1 MKKRILSLALLVCA
15 LSGIAAAQE
24 TEIKITVG
32 EQFVEALLN
41 AVFTNL
47 ESPSVA
53 ISDSSSSGCN
63 ETIRLKREVEGVKTA
78 VRFRNGKISAPIA
91 FEGNYNPPLIGC
103 IDFSGWADTTIDI
116 VFDRNRNAIV
126 GRARVSNVSLS
137 GTGGVGSALLARFVQ
152 SSIDEKVNPIEIVK
166 LDKLSFLLPIQNSG
180 KLRMK
185 ATNIRHRVNDK
196 SIDVFIAYK
205 FVKAN

>member
-1 MKKRILSLALLVCA
+1 MKKRILSVALVLCA
-15 LSGIAAAQE
+15 LTGFASAQSS
-24 TEIKITVG
+24 EIKITVG
-32 EQFVEALLN
+32 EQFVDSLLN

-47 ESPSVA
+47 DSPSVA
-53 ISDSSSSGCN
+53 ISDDSSSGCN
-63 ETIRLKREVEGVKTA
+63 ETIRLKREVDGVKTS
-78 VRFRNGKISAPIA
+78 VRFRGGEISAPLA

-116 VFDRNRNAIV
+116 VYDRNRDAIV
-126 GRARVSNVSLS
+126 GRARVSNVNLS
-137 GTGGVGSALLARFVQ
+137 GTGGVGSSLLARFVQ

-185 ATNIRHRVNDK
+185 ATNVRHQVRDRT
-196 SIDVFIAYK
+196 IDIYIAYE
-205 FVKAN
+205 FVKAS